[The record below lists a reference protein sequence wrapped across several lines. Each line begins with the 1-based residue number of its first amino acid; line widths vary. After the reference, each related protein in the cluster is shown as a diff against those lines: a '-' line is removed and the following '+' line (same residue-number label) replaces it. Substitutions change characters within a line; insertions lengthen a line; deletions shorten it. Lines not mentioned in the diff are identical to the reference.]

1 MSSSWNAG
9 AYAKF
14 KGSGTNNGEDSYKY
28 MFIAIDRELVGGGDV
43 DKFRIKIWEEV
54 EETSE
59 ENIIYYNMVGAED
72 DTELDST
79 TEIDGGSIKIR
90 K

>member
-1 MSSSWNAG
+1 
-9 AYAKF
+9 
-14 KGSGTNNGEDSYKY
+14 
-28 MFIAIDRELVGGGDV
+28 MFTAIDRELVGGGDV